1 MPLPS
6 GGWSN
11 RSEAGPRAGV
21 LWPWTTRTTAPSRPP
36 DTSSENTPDGSHPPF
51 SAPAQPRTQT
61 HTRAQYRPTPAS
73 GRLTQ
78 RQALAQLAAVGIKA
92 PGAAHRTSRG
102 YGHHS
107 AAPSPRRCQARRR
120 PDGQRGAR
128 PRRCVRGGRRD
139 RCYGHRRGRSRA
151 DGRGRAHTGPNST
164 SRTADLPATTA
175 GPPLL
180 HQLIHS
186 RPRRRPHPP
195 TGEPAYGHRR
205 TSSPRSRAQSATS
218 QAPACRSGR
227 AQGVCRGHP
236 GCAQC
241 RVDSGDGRYQY

>member
-1 MPLPS
+1 MPS
-6 GGWSN
+6 GTDTHLRQRQAFSA
-11 RSEAGPRAGV
+11 RLTPHQA
-21 LWPWTTRTTAPSRPP
+21 RPP
-36 DTSSENTPDGSHPPF
+36 DTSSENTPVGSHPPF

-61 HTRAQYRPTPAS
+61 HTRAQYRPAPAS

-107 AAPSPRRCQARRR
+107 AAPSPRRCQPRRR

-151 DGRGRAHTGPNST
+151 DGRGRAHTGPNSA
-164 SRTADLPATTA
+164 SRTADFAGTTA

-180 HQLIHS
+180 RQLIHS

-205 TSSPRSRAQSATS
+205 TSCPRSRAQSATPA
-218 QAPACRSGR
+218 APAPLVRPSAGRLSGTPWLR
-227 AQGVCRGHP
+227 AVPGRFRRRPLPVLIPGVR
-236 GCAQC
+236 
-241 RVDSGDGRYQY
+241 R